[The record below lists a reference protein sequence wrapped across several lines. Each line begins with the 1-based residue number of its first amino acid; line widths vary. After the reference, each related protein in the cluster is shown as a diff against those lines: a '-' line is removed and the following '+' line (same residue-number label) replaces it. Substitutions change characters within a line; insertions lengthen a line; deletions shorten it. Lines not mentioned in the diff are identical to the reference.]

1 MCDNILLYSN
11 PFKDFFIKRHKSNLH
26 LINRNDFF
34 SLIYKLRIMFI
45 SIHCEISDNS
55 YIEGEIASMKNVEC
69 HLQINRYPT
78 IDQTRSYSFSLQ
90 ILRIFI
96 RKKIILQIWTSSLFL
111 CRARASCPH
120 VLFVIWEIF
129 ATGRSLLSFVYNINF
144 LHKVVWQSL
153 RLYF

>member
-1 MCDNILLYSN
+1 MCIRIHSGDLQDGVDVRLNMCDNILLYSN

-69 HLQINRYPT
+69 HHYP
-78 IDQTRSYSFSLQ
+78 RSTDTPPY
-90 ILRIFI
+90 IKPDRI
-96 RKKIILQIWTSSLFL
+96 
-111 CRARASCPH
+111 P
-120 VLFVIWEIF
+120 
-129 ATGRSLLSFVYNINF
+129 
-144 LHKVVWQSL
+144 LHS
-153 RLYF
+153 RF